1 MEGVLKSNVGKY
13 DAGMDLTSHALQ
25 LDTLSSA
32 AYYNM
37 AQYFLATG
45 NVDKSEQFLKRA
57 INMEPENYW
66 YQHFLATVYI
76 ARRKTAEA
84 ISQYEQMMVRF
95 PGRSEL
101 LIVLAN
107 LYDETGQY
115 EKELRLLERYARLE
129 DVEEELKEGV
139 PLLSVFERDGFCLLR
154 SR

>member
-1 MEGVLKSNVGKY
+1 MEGVLKSNEGKY

-37 AQYFLATG
+37 AQYFLATS

-66 YQHFLATVYI
+66 YQQFLATVYT

-84 ISQYEQMMVRF
+84 ISQYEQMMVKF
-95 PGRSEL
+95 PGRW
-101 LIVLAN
+101 N
-107 LYDETGQY
+107 
-115 EKELRLLERYARLE
+115 
-129 DVEEELKEGV
+129 
-139 PLLSVFERDGFCLLR
+139 C
-154 SR
+154 